1 LIKRAAAAEI
11 SPEMTEPDHCSQN
24 RPRGQICSD
33 LLALALS
40 YPMLYTFASGA
51 GCAAS
56 VLRGIWR
63 AMNIVATIEA
73 NGHQRDSV
81 LPGREAAE
89 GASARAAITRL
100 ISSERRA
107 IRGDHRR
114 RRAAISVR
122 VPVRALKGHGLGSY
136 RRKRSESC
144 ASTAALAYRCAVD
157 RSG

>member
-1 LIKRAAAAEI
+1 
-11 SPEMTEPDHCSQN
+11 
-24 RPRGQICSD
+24 
-33 LLALALS
+33 
-40 YPMLYTFASGA
+40 
-51 GCAAS
+51 
-56 VLRGIWR
+56 
-63 AMNIVATIEA
+63 MNIVATIEA

-100 ISSERRA
+100 IRSERRA